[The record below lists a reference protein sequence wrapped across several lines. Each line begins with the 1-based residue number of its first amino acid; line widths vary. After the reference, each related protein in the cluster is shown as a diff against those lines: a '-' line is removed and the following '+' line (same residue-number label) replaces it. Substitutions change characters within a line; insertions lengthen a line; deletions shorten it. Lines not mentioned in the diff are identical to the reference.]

1 MSNLH
6 LRPYQK
12 AVVDAIGN
20 QNAIVKMPTGSG
32 KTFVAAEF
40 IRRDLMIRNQ
50 IAKSRRQQQDTD
62 SATVATASTASS
74 SENWSQVSSNS
85 SQPTSEEM
93 TALFLVP
100 TCNLV
105 SQQANT
111 VRAWIGNGYEV
122 TEYRGGMTSPTKR
135 FDVLVSTPQSFL
147 TLQQIE
153 ADKKWFNWSNIFACV
168 FDEVHHVLKDH
179 PYRIIAMLI
188 KGWESQNDNNSKV
201 HILGLSAS
209 LTYAVGHRAVEV
221 SLSNLCHDLGVTKMI
236 SPTEEELLAGGY
248 VPQDDSIETMQKPWD
263 VPKGVIPES
272 DRKQHLIHEMF
283 MTRVEN
289 RTTTHFASRIY
300 AVVREIE
307 REIKSQCGNVSK
319 SESSFK
325 SPLGQIKLTSWE
337 DFAHKMTKKHVGAL
351 SVLYQ
356 LLEIWYVALRMVCQS
371 WEEEEQLVIQWLV
384 INDGFHK
391 EGWFGPKLEA
401 SLNLVHRLYSNGG
414 IQSEKLVSL
423 KQHLIDKRKRKGV
436 SFRCIIFV
444 KQRISAYVL
453 SQHLNNDGGCMRH
466 GLRTGY
472 VAARN
477 SRITPSIKVTP
488 GEASNCVVGFRS
500 GEINV
505 IVATSVIEEG
515 FDVPEA
521 NVVISYDELKDTV
534 ELCQRFGRAR
544 QKTSCLTLM
553 SERKDRPLTDL
564 KDVKQHQDTI
574 IKDFDPVKNQ
584 QKTNG

>member
-1 MSNLH
+1 MIKMSNLH

-40 IRRDLMIRNQ
+40 IRRGLMIRNQ

-93 TALFLVP
+93 AALFLVP

-147 TLQQIE
+147 VRRVLMFRTIIANFCRCHNITPPHLLQTLQQIE

-209 LTYAVGHRAVEV
+209 LTYAMGHRAVEV
-221 SLSNLCHDLGVTKMI
+221 ALSNLCHDLGVTKMI
-236 SPTEEELLAGGY
+236 SPTEEELSAGGY
-248 VPQDDSIETMQKPWD
+248 VSQDDSIETMQKPWD
-263 VPKGVIPES
+263 VPKGVIPGEWNCLCSTYIIILSYFATMVSSLFSVES

-307 REIKSQCGNVSK
+307 REIKSECGNVSK

-325 SPLGQIKLTSWE
+325 SPLGQIQLTSWE

-401 SLNLVHRLYSNGG
+401 S
-414 IQSEKLVSL
+414 
-423 KQHLIDKRKRKGV
+423 
-436 SFRCIIFV
+436 
-444 KQRISAYVL
+444 
-453 SQHLNNDGGCMRH
+453 
-466 GLRTGY
+466 
-472 VAARN
+472 
-477 SRITPSIKVTP
+477 
-488 GEASNCVVGFRS
+488 
-500 GEINV
+500 
-505 IVATSVIEEG
+505 
-515 FDVPEA
+515 
-521 NVVISYDELKDTV
+521 
-534 ELCQRFGRAR
+534 
-544 QKTSCLTLM
+544 
-553 SERKDRPLTDL
+553 
-564 KDVKQHQDTI
+564 
-574 IKDFDPVKNQ
+574 
-584 QKTNG
+584 